1 METLTLKK
9 AITVKKKVGE
19 EVQEQAITELSFDW
33 DRVNGYALIRCEK
46 NARKENPGI
55 MVLMLD
61 QTYQAYVAAVAT
73 GLQVDDIFSLSGSDF
88 QAALMVVLN
97 FLTSS
102 TVS

>member
-1 METLTLKK
+1 MKK
-9 AITVKKKVGE
+9 AIKVTKKVGDV
-19 EVQEQAITELSFDW
+19 VQDQTITELSFDW
-33 DRVNGYALIRCEK
+33 DKVNGYALIRCEK
-46 NARKENPGI
+46 NARKQNPGI

-73 GLQVDDIFSLSGSDF
+73 DLQVDDIFSLSGSDF